1 MNRRV
6 ASSCEA
12 APPQVR
18 ALWTDL
24 LARLW
29 LAQVVCAQEHT
40 LRQLHALGL
49 RRTGTAGAILTRE
62 ALLACRMAS
71 SFGILI
77 RPAELQWRIGELAR
91 PAPLASHLQGLVEA
105 YRRIELEP
113 CSPMHGSLVL
123 WLAGRQRVHQAQ
135 LAAVDPGGARADAR
149 RVCREPRGAA

>member
-1 MNRRV
+1 MTRRA

-77 RPAELQWRIGELAR
+77 RPAEVQWRIGELAR
-91 PAPLASHLQGLVEA
+91 PAPLESHLQGLVEA

-113 CSPMHGSLVL
+113 CSPMHGSLAL

-135 LAAVDPGGARADAR
+135 LAAVDAGGARTDAR
-149 RVCREPRGAA
+149 CVCREPRGAA